1 MLNNLFSLDDVVL
14 IPAVFSI
21 IKHRS
26 QCSPYIREHSLL
38 PGINAKLPLF
48 TAPMSCVISP
58 DNYNDFKECGINTII
73 PRNVHINTR
82 IKLAKDTFVALGL
95 EEFKKLINEDK
106 LPYKMYICID
116 VANGHMMQLYELSK
130 YAKEKYGDNLVLMV
144 GNIANPDTYIEYS
157 RIGVDYVRVG
167 IGTGNVC
174 TTSANGGIHYP
185 MGSLLQDIRELKLY
199 HGNKITKFAKIVADG
214 GFNNFD
220 QINKA
225 LALGADF
232 VMIGKLFAKTLEA
245 CGLMSSAVYSNKD
258 ELINDLEGFNYKMKA
273 LGIEKVK
280 YYKCTRNYYGMST
293 KTAQKEFGKDGNKTA
308 EGISISVPIE
318 YTIKG
323 WVDNFKHYLQSVMSY
338 TNSVTLDDFI
348 GKVQYKL
355 ITPNARMAYYK

>member
-14 IPAVFSI
+14 IPSVFSV
-21 IKHRS
+21 IKNRS
-26 QCSPYIREHSLL
+26 QCSPYVREHSLL
-38 PGINAKLPLF
+38 PGTNAKLPLF

-58 DNYNDFKECGINTII
+58 DNYNDFKKCGVNTII

-95 EEFKKLINEDK
+95 EEFKNLIKEDK
-106 LPYKMYICID
+106 LPYKMFICID

-144 GNIANPDTYIEYS
+144 GNIAAPDTYIEYS
-157 RIGVDYVRVG
+157 RIGVDYVRCG

-185 MGSLLQDIRELKLY
+185 MGSLLTDIKALKLY
-199 HGNKITKFAKIVADG
+199 NSNKITKFAKIVADG

-232 VMIGKLFAKTLEA
+232 VMLGKIFAKSVEA
-245 CGLMSSAVYSNKD
+245 CGDICSKVYPYNFSVEKD
-258 ELINDLEGFNYKMKA
+258 GPFQKWIRSKDIKTIKFYE
-273 LGIEKVK
+273 
-280 YYKCTRNYYGMST
+280 CTRAYYGMST
-293 KTAQKEFGKDGNKTA
+293 KIAQQEFGKEGNKTA
-308 EGISISVPIE
+308 EGISIELPIE
-318 YTIKG
+318 YTIEG
-323 WVDNFKHYLQSVMSY
+323 WVDNFKHYLQSAMSY

-348 GKVQYKL
+348 GKVQCKL
-355 ITPNARMAYYK
+355 ITPNARIAYYK

>member
-26 QCSPYIREHSLL
+26 QCSPYVREHSLL

-48 TAPMSCVISP
+48 TAPMSCVISS

-95 EEFKKLINEDK
+95 DEFKKLINEDK

-157 RIGVDYVRVG
+157 KIGVDFVRCG
-167 IGTGNVC
+167 IGTSPVC

-185 MGSLLQDIRELKLY
+185 MGSLLTDIKTLKLY
-199 HGNKITKFAKIVADG
+199 NSNKITKFAKIVADG

-232 VMIGKLFAKTLEA
+232 VMLGKIFAKTVEA
-245 CGLMSSAVYSNKD
+245 CGEIKTVVFPHKFNVLNDGPFQDWIRTKD
-258 ELINDLEGFNYKMKA
+258 INTIKFYECWR
-273 LGIEKVK
+273 E
-280 YYKCTRNYYGMST
+280 YYGMST
-293 KTAQKEFGKDGNKTA
+293 KRAQKEFGKEGNKTA
-308 EGISISVPIE
+308 EGITSKVNIE

-323 WVDNFKHYLQSVMSY
+323 WVDNFKHYLQSTMSY
-338 TNSVTLDDFI
+338 TNCVTLDDFI
-348 GKVQYKL
+348 GKVQSKL
-355 ITPNARMAYYK
+355 ITPNARIAYFK

>member
-14 IPAVFSI
+14 IPSVFSI
-21 IKHRS
+21 IKNRS

-82 IKLAKDTFVALGL
+82 IRLAKDTFVALGL

-157 RIGVDYVRVG
+157 KIGVDYVRCG

-174 TTSANGGIHYP
+174 FSKGTNITMGDNSKKPIEEVKVNEIVKTKNGNFKVLNTFKKQTST
-185 MGSLLQDIRELKLY
+185 LL
-199 HGNKITKFAKIVADG
+199 N
-214 GFNNFD
+214 
-220 QINKA
+220 INKS
-225 LALGADF
+225 
-232 VMIGKLFAKTLEA
+232 I
-245 CGLMSSAVYSNKD
+245 
-258 ELINDLEGFNYKMKA
+258 
-273 LGIEKVK
+273 
-280 YYKCTRNYYGMST
+280 KCTPNHKFYVIDKEKAKYVTQDNLQEYGYYIEASNLS
-293 KTAQKEFGKDGNKTA
+293 KE
-308 EGISISVPIE
+308 
-318 YTIKG
+318 
-323 WVDNFKHYLQSVMSY
+323 KHLLVKQF
-338 TNSVTLDDFI
+338 N
-348 GKVQYKL
+348 
-355 ITPNARMAYYK
+355 

>member
-14 IPAVFSI
+14 IPSVFSA
-21 IKHRS
+21 IKNRS
-26 QCSPYIREHSLL
+26 QCSPYVREHSLL
-38 PGINAKLPLF
+38 PGVNAKLPLF
-48 TAPMSCVISP
+48 TAPMSCVINP

-95 EEFKKLINEDK
+95 EEFKNLINDDK

-116 VANGHMMQLYELSK
+116 VANGHMMQLYKLSK

-157 RIGVDYVRVG
+157 KIGVDYVRCG

-185 MGSLLQDIRELKLY
+185 MGSLLTDIKALKLY
-199 HGNKITKFAKIVADG
+199 NGNKINKFAKIVADG
-214 GFNNFD
+214 GFSNFD

-245 CGLMSSAVYSNKD
+245 CGLMSSAVYPNKD
-258 ELINDLEGFNYKMKA
+258 ELINDLEGFNHKMKA

-280 YYKCTRNYYGMST
+280 YYECTREYYGMST
-293 KTAQKEFGKDGNKTA
+293 KTAQKEFGKEGNKTA
-308 EGISISVPIE
+308 EGISIRVPVE

-323 WVDNFKHYLQSVMSY
+323 WVNNFKHYLQSVMSY

-348 GKVQYKL
+348 GKVQCKL
-355 ITPNARMAYYK
+355 ITPNARIAYFK

>member
-14 IPAVFSI
+14 IPSVFSA
-21 IKHRS
+21 IKNRS
-26 QCSPYIREHSLL
+26 QCSPYVREHSLL
-38 PGINAKLPLF
+38 PGVNAKLPLF
-48 TAPMSCVISP
+48 TAPMSCVISS

-95 EEFKKLINEDK
+95 DEFKNLINEDK
-106 LPYKMYICID
+106 LPYKMYLCID

-157 RIGVDYVRVG
+157 RIGVDYVRCG

-185 MGSLLQDIRELKLY
+185 MGSLLTDIKALKLY
-199 HGNKITKFAKIVADG
+199 NGNKINKFAKIVADG
-214 GFNNFD
+214 GFSNFD

-245 CGLMSSAVYSNKD
+245 CGLMSSTVYPNKD
-258 ELINDLEGFNYKMKA
+258 ELINDLEGFNHKMKA
-273 LGIEKVK
+273 LGIEKIK
-280 YYKCTRNYYGMST
+280 YYECTREYYGMST
-293 KTAQKEFGKDGNKTA
+293 KTAQKEFGKEGNKTA
-308 EGISISVPIE
+308 EGISIRVPVE

-348 GKVQYKL
+348 GKVQCKL
-355 ITPNARMAYYK
+355 ITPNARIAYFK

>member
-14 IPAVFSI
+14 IPSVFTE
-21 IKHRS
+21 IKNRS
-26 QCSPYIREHSLL
+26 KCSPYIREHSLL
-38 PGINAKLPLF
+38 PGTNSKLPLF

-58 DNYNDFKECGINTII
+58 DNYNDFKNCGINTII

-82 IKLAKDTFVALGL
+82 IKLAKNTFVALGL
-95 EEFKKLINEDK
+95 DEFKKLLIEEK
-106 LPYKMYICID
+106 LPYKMFICID

-130 YAKEKYGDNLVLMV
+130 YAKEKHGDNLVLMV

-157 RIGVDYVRVG
+157 RIGVDYVRCG

-185 MGSLLQDIRELKLY
+185 MGSLLQDIHELKLY
-199 HGNKITKFAKIVADG
+199 NSNKITKFAKIVADG

-232 VMIGKLFAKTLEA
+232 VMLGKIFAKTVEA
-245 CGLMSSAVYSNKD
+245 CGLIHSAVYPNKV
-258 ELINDLEGFNYKMKA
+258 EMLENPEGFSYKVK
-273 LGIEKVK
+273 GWDIENIK
-280 YYKCTRNYYGMST
+280 YYKCTRDYYGMST
-293 KTAQKEFGKDGNKTA
+293 KTAQKEFGKEGNKTA
-308 EGISISVPIE
+308 EGISIRVPIE

-355 ITPNARMAYYK
+355 ITPNARLAYYK

>member
-14 IPAVFSI
+14 IPSVFSA
-21 IKHRS
+21 IKNRS
-26 QCSPYIREHSLL
+26 QCSPYVREHSLL
-38 PGINAKLPLF
+38 PGVNAKLPLF

-58 DNYNDFKECGINTII
+58 DNYNAFKECGINTII

-82 IKLAKDTFVALGL
+82 IRLAKDTFIALGL

-157 RIGVDYVRVG
+157 RIGVDYVRCG

-185 MGSLLQDIRELKLY
+185 MGSLLTDIKALKLY
-199 HGNKITKFAKIVADG
+199 NGNKINKFAKIVADG
-214 GFNNFD
+214 GFSNFD

-232 VMIGKLFAKTLEA
+232 VMIGKLFAKTVEA
-245 CGLMSSAVYSNKD
+245 CGLMSSAVYPNKD
-258 ELINDLEGFNYKMKA
+258 ELINDLEGFNHKMKA
-273 LGIEKVK
+273 LGIEKIK
-280 YYKCTRNYYGMST
+280 YYECTREYYGMST
-293 KTAQKEFGKDGNKTA
+293 KTAQKEFGKEGNKTE
-308 EGISISVPIE
+308 EGISIRVPVE

-348 GKVQYKL
+348 GKVQCKL
-355 ITPNARMAYYK
+355 ITPNARIAYFK

>member
-1 MLNNLFSLDDVVL
+1 M
-14 IPAVFSI
+14 
-21 IKHRS
+21 
-26 QCSPYIREHSLL
+26 L
-38 PGINAKLPLF
+38 PGTNVKLPLF

-58 DNYNDFKECGINTII
+58 DNYHDFKKCGINTII

-82 IKLAKDTFVALGL
+82 LKLAKDTFVALGL
-95 EEFKKLINEDK
+95 EEFKKLINEEK
-106 LPYKMYICID
+106 LPYKMFICID
-116 VANGHMMQLYELSK
+116 VANGHMLQLYELSK
-130 YAKEKYGDNLVLMV
+130 YAKEKYGDNLILMV

-157 RIGVDYVRVG
+157 RIGVDYVRCG

-185 MGSLLQDIRELKLY
+185 MGSLLQDIKELKLY
-199 HGNKITKFAKIVADG
+199 HGNKIDKFAKIVADG

-232 VMIGKLFAKTLEA
+232 VMLGKIFAKTVEA
-245 CGLMSSAVYSNKD
+245 CGLIHSAVYPNKA
-258 ELINDLEGFNYKMKA
+258 EMLENPEGFNYKVR
-273 LGIEKVK
+273 GWDIENIK
-280 YYKCTRNYYGMST
+280 YYECTREYYGMST

-308 EGISISVPIE
+308 EGISIRVPIE
-318 YTIKG
+318 YTITG

-338 TNSVTLDDFI
+338 TNSVTLEDYI

-355 ITPNARMAYYK
+355 ITPTARMAYYK